1 MSLAAN
7 RRADLLGPLFAR
19 LDRSSVVNIILS
31 IAVQTASY
39 LVTAETAVEI
49 HVLPDKMGVYV
60 SNCFLQLSEWFEELR
75 TELLD
80 GKLAE
85 NVEGAAQLL
94 RQFHRQK
101 EATIE
106 AAVNTINEGESLLE
120 QLG

>member
-1 MSLAAN
+1 MSA
-7 RRADLLGPLFAR
+7 
-19 LDRSSVVNIILS
+19 
-31 IAVQTASY
+31 
-39 LVTAETAVEI
+39 
-49 HVLPDKMGVYV
+49 
-60 SNCFLQLSEWFEELR
+60 WFEELR
-75 TELLD
+75 ADLLD

-85 NVEGAAQLL
+85 NVDEAAQLL

>member
-1 MSLAAN
+1 M
-7 RRADLLGPLFAR
+7 P
-19 LDRSSVVNIILS
+19 VVIS
-31 IAVQTASY
+31 PCWHFDS
-39 LVTAETAVEI
+39 
-49 HVLPDKMGVYV
+49 
-60 SNCFLQLSEWFEELR
+60 CLQLSAWFEELR

-80 GKLAE
+80 GTLAE
-85 NVEGAAQLL
+85 NVEDAAQLL